1 MWEPADV
8 TKGLIVNGFLLLF
21 VVRVHL
27 LTARNSPFACWCHSF
42 RVKLFS
48 QVRLLHLIFAVPHI
62 QEQIVG
68 APEAGHAILCRV
80 RVSGRGGA
88 GLAPQ
93 QHEASY
99 GFCTLAQRSKKHKHH
114 NESLA
119 PPLLDIR
126 EVTKACGESAR
137 EHLNGTLFYVTDME
151 KEEPPKET
159 DFIRHDDDN
168 DGAEDPESTGTAVAE
183 AVVPIVFTPMR
194 GRMCARI
201 VPMLRTCQASR
212 HPSRS

>member
-1 MWEPADV
+1 MDPPSNQDGRVPRNEWYRTRQNTRRFPTAHLDPA
-8 TKGLIVNGFLLLF
+8 
-21 VVRVHL
+21 
-27 LTARNSPFACWCHSF
+27 
-42 RVKLFS
+42 
-48 QVRLLHLIFAVPHI
+48 
-62 QEQIVG
+62 

-137 EHLNGTLFYVTDME
+137 EHLNGTLFDVTDME
-151 KEEPPKET
+151 KEELPEET
-159 DFIRHDDDN
+159 DLIRHDDDN
-168 DGAEDPESTGTAVAE
+168 DDAEDPDSTGTARQSCQQ
-183 AVVPIVFTPMR
+183 FFSPMR

-212 HPSRS
+212 HPSGSWRL